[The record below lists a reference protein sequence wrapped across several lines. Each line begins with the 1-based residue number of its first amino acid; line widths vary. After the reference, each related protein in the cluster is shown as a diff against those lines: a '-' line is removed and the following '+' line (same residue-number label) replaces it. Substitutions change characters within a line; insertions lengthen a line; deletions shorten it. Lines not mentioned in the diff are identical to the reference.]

1 MVGYVVHYATVYNQ
15 VACDVQF
22 VCVSRDAI
30 SDTAPFPSTHH
41 RNAQIS
47 IVNKHLSS
55 LSLSSHF
62 LPFNLSIYQP
72 IPPIAPS
79 ITLSRSLLKGRRCSR
94 LRINHPSTSAKSPN
108 EYRCC
113 PHLKGGFSSNLSFSP
128 SPSFLG
134 GKRAISLIALF
145 TNQFNGVLL
154 RE

>member
-15 VACDVQF
+15 VVCDAQF

-30 SDTAPFPSTHH
+30 SDTAPLPSTHH

-55 LSLSSHF
+55 LSLFLLSPFQSVHLSAHSSHRS
-62 LPFNLSIYQP
+62 FNNSLSF
-72 IPPIAPS
+72 AS
-79 ITLSRSLLKGRRCSR
+79 KGRQCSR
-94 LRINHPSTSAKSPN
+94 LRINHPSTFAKSPN

-113 PHLKGGFSSNLSFSP
+113 PHLKAGFSSNLSFSP

-154 RE
+154 HE